1 MQSYILGARNREKT
15 RLAQL
20 KERQN
25 QGLEIAKQAAKLLR
39 QEFGA
44 TRVILFGSMLKPH
57 IHQSSDIDLAAWNLP
72 KSDYFQAVGK
82 LQGLSEFA
90 IDLIEPDKAPAYII
104 EAIAQGIEI

>member
-39 QEFGA
+39 QELGA

-57 IHQSSDIDLAAWNLP
+57 IHKNSDIDLAVWNLP

>member
-44 TRVILFGSMLKPH
+44 TRVILFGSMLNPH
-57 IHQSSDIDLAAWNLP
+57 IHQSSDIDLAVWNLP
-72 KSDYFQAVGK
+72 KSDYFQAVCK

-104 EAIAQGIEI
+104 EAI